1 MNGDILKQ
9 LRLSK
14 GLTQQELGSVIG
26 VSGST
31 IRMMEKNER
40 NGSLEVVS
48 KLSDYFNVSI
58 DYLEG
63 KTNFKN
69 SNEVA
74 DEIVNKLIEM
84 NIISNSNDINDEV
97 LNIIKVHCKN
107 KSTK

>member
-14 GLTQQELGSVIG
+14 GLTQQELGNVIG

-40 NGSLEVVS
+40 NGSLDVVS

-84 NIISNSNDINDEV
+84 KIISNSNDINDEV